1 MEIDKVEFMTWMNRI
16 MERFDILSSDLNKS
30 ANACNSIDGDELLD
44 NQDLLQMLKISN
56 RSLQRYRSTGRLPII
71 RLAANYI
78 TSILMSFSLF
88 GTASLPVLVI
98 PKPLV
103 PTIT

>member
-88 GTASLPVLVI
+88 GHFTPRTRNPEAF
-98 PKPLV
+98 
-103 PTIT
+103 